1 MTCVTPSGR
10 PRWPSWAVALG
21 LPVLACLCLATFRID
36 PAVLTKGPQN
46 LGGFLGKTVSH
57 FDWAYVPALTQLTVE
72 TVAIALVASVF
83 GCLVAFPLACLAALT
98 TTPHPAV
105 AYTVKAAASV
115 VRTLPDLVLALV
127 LASAV
132 GLGPVPGVVALV
144 VTGAAYLV
152 KAYAEVL
159 EVVDPKP
166 VEGVRATG
174 GDWLSQRTIGV
185 IPQGTPDLVGLSL
198 YIVDSNLRSASILGA
213 VGAGGIGFDLAN
225 ALKHFRFDRIGLIVF
240 SIYLTVSLVDLISTW
255 VRRRMA

>member
-1 MTCVTPSGR
+1 MTCVTPSRR
-10 PRWPSWAVALG
+10 PRWGSVAVALG
-21 LPVLACLCLATFRID
+21 VPALALLCLASFRID
-36 PAVLTKGPQN
+36 SAVVARGPQN
-46 LGGFLGKTVSH
+46 LGGFLVKIFTQ
-57 FDWAYVPALTQLTVE
+57 FDWAYIPSLTQLTVE

-83 GCLVAFPLACLAALT
+83 GCLIAFPLAFLAALT
-98 TTPHPAV
+98 TTPHPTV
-105 AYTVKAAASV
+105 AYAVKAVASV

-166 VEGVRATG
+166 VEGVRASG

-225 ALKHFRFDRIGLIVF
+225 ALKHFRFDRIGLIIF
-240 SIYLTVSLVDLISTW
+240 SVYVTVSLVDLISTW
-255 VRRRMA
+255 VRRRMG